1 MIGLWTW
8 GLLRRRAGRLIFTA
22 IGVAAA
28 VALLA
33 SLGSFVAS
41 AQATMT
47 QRAAARSIV
56 DWQVQV
62 EPQAASTA
70 ATLDRVR
77 STPIVRAAVLTG
89 YAHTTGLT
97 ASPSGTTQ
105 ATGPGMVLGV
115 PPEYFTVFPG
125 VIRLLAGAGNGV
137 LLAQQAAANLHVKP
151 GDTVQI
157 GRAGLPPAH
166 VVVDGVV
173 DLPTADQLFANI
185 GAPPGA
191 QPAAPPDNVVL
202 LGDALWHQIFDPLA
216 GARPDLVSTQVH
228 AALQHDLPPAP
239 GAAYLQVTG
248 AAHNLEA
255 RSAGGA
261 VVGDNLG
268 ATLAAA
274 RSDAAYAQ
282 ILFLFLGLPAVVLAG
297 LLTATVVTTGA
308 PRRRGEQALLR
319 ARGAAAPQLLRL
331 AAAEA
336 AVIGLGGAAAGVGAA
351 VAVGHTAFGA
361 AGLRWWTVGAVL
373 AGLFIAGLAVVA
385 PAWRDLR
392 RSHAPAGHAAPA
404 PARQPGW
411 ARWGLDIAALAACAA
426 LFLDL
431 RRGGYQLV
439 VAPEGT
445 PTISVSYW
453 AFAAPALLWVGAA
466 LLTWRLANLL
476 MGRGRR
482 LVSVTLRPLAG
493 QLAPII
499 ANTVARRRRTLAVAT
514 VLLALA
520 AAFAASTA
528 VFNATYRTQAMV
540 DALLTNGADVTV
552 TEPPASSVP
561 PQAASA
567 LSSIPGVRAVEPI
580 QHRFAYI
587 GADLQDLYGVN
598 PNTIGAA
605 TALQDSYF
613 QGGSAKQLLAELA
626 ARPDSILVS
635 AETVKDYQLH
645 PGDTLNLRLTD
656 TRSHQPVTVPFHY
669 VGVVA
674 EFPTAPKDSFF
685 VANSSYVAAHTASN
699 AVGAFLI
706 DTGGRGSVAVA
717 AKVRALVGTNAIVTD
732 IATVRGTVGSSL
744 TAVDLAGLTRVELG
758 FGLLLAVA
766 AAALVLMLRLTERR
780 RNFAIATALG
790 AHRHQLR
797 AFVAA
802 DAALLGVVG
811 LAAGAALGW
820 AVAEMLVALLHGVF
834 DPPPH
839 NLTVPWTY
847 LGTLAAAIIASIA
860 ASVEIITRLARRT
873 PLATLREL

>member
-22 IGVAAA
+22 VGVAAA

-47 QRAAARSIV
+47 QRAAARSVV

-62 EPQAASTA
+62 QPQAASTA

-77 STPIVRAAVLTG
+77 STPIVRAAVLAG

-97 ASPSGTTQ
+97 ASPSSTTQ
-105 ATGPGMVLGV
+105 TTGPGMVLGV
-115 PPEYFTVFPG
+115 PPEYSTLFPG
-125 VIRLLAGAGNGV
+125 VIRPLTGADNGV
-137 LLAQQAAANLHVKP
+137 VLAQQAAANLHVKP

-157 GRAGLPPAH
+157 GRSGLPPAH

-202 LGDALWHQIFDPLA
+202 LGAALWHQIFDPLA
-216 GARPDLVSTQVH
+216 GARPDLVSTQIH
-228 AALQHDLPPAP
+228 AALHHDLPPDP
-239 GAAYLQVTG
+239 GDAYLQVTG

-282 ILFLFLGLPAVVLAG
+282 ILFLFLGVPAVVLAG
-297 LLTATVVTTGA
+297 LLTATAVAAGA

-351 VAVGHTAFGA
+351 VAVGHTTFGA
-361 AGLRWWTVGAVL
+361 AGLWWWTVGAVL

-392 RSHAPAGHAAPA
+392 RHAPADHTTSA
-404 PARQPGW
+404 PARLPAW
-411 ARWGLDIAALAACAA
+411 ARWGLDIAALGACVA

-439 VAPEGT
+439 LAPEGT

-466 LLTWRLANLL
+466 LLTWRLADLL
-476 MGRGRR
+476 MGRGRP
-482 LVSVTLRPLAG
+482 LVGVALRPMAG

-499 ANTVARRRRTLAVAT
+499 ANTVTRRRRTLAVAT

-528 VFNATYRTQAMV
+528 IFNATYRTQALV

-561 PQAASA
+561 PQAASTLRA
-567 LSSIPGVRAVEPI
+567 IPGVRAVEPI

-598 PNTIGAA
+598 PNTIGAV

-626 ARPDSILVS
+626 AQPDSILVS

-656 TRSHQPVTVPFHY
+656 TRSHQPVTVPFRY
-669 VGVVA
+669 IGVVA

-717 AKVRALVGTNAIVTD
+717 AKVRALVGTSAIVTD

-790 AHRHQLR
+790 AHRRQLR

-802 DAALLGVVG
+802 DATLLAVIG
-811 LAAGAALGW
+811 LAGGTALGW
-820 AVAEMLVALLHGVF
+820 AVAEMLVALLNGVF

-847 LGTLAAAIIASIA
+847 LGTLGAAIIASIA

>member
-1 MIGLWTW
+1 MIGVWTW
-8 GLLRRRAGRLIFTA
+8 GLLRRRGGRLTVTA
-22 IGVAAA
+22 IGVATA

-33 SLGSFVAS
+33 SLGSFIAS

-47 QRAAARSIV
+47 QRAATRSIV

-62 EPQAASTA
+62 QPQASTV
-70 ATLDRVR
+70 LDQVR
-77 STPIVRAAVLTG
+77 STPLVRAAVPVG
-89 YAHTTGLT
+89 YAHTTGLSAT
-97 ASPSGTTQ
+97 TGATTQ
-105 ATGPGMVLGV
+105 TTGPGMVLGM
-115 PPEYFTVFPG
+115 PPQYYTLFPG
-125 VIRLLAGAGNGV
+125 VIRPLAGAGNGV
-137 LLAQQAAANLHVKP
+137 LVAQQAAANLHVKP
-151 GDTVQI
+151 GDVVHI
-157 GRAGLPPAH
+157 GRAGLPPAD

-173 DLPTADQLFANI
+173 DLPTADQLFQTV

-191 QPAAPPDNVVL
+191 QPTAPPDNVVL
-202 LGDALWHQIFDPLA
+202 LGAAQWHQIFDPLA
-216 GARPDLVSTQVH
+216 GPRPDLVSTQVH
-228 AALQHDLPPAP
+228 AALHHDLPTDP
-239 GAAYLQVTG
+239 GAAYLKVTG

-282 ILFLFLGLPAVVLAG
+282 ILFLFLGVPAVALAG
-297 LLTATVVTTGA
+297 LLTTTVVAAGA
-308 PRRRGEQALLR
+308 TRRRAEQSLLR
-319 ARGAAAPQLLRL
+319 ARGAAPPQLLRL

-336 AVIGLGGAAAGVGAA
+336 ALVGVGGAAAGVAIA
-351 VAVGHTAFGA
+351 LAVGRAAFGT
-361 AGLRWWTVGAVL
+361 AGLLWWTVGAVL
-373 AGLFIAGLAVVA
+373 AGLLIAGLAVVA
-385 PAWRDLR
+385 PAWRQLR
-392 RSHAPAGHAAPA
+392 QSENAPERTTPVPAGL
-404 PARQPGW
+404 PGW
-411 ARWGLDIAALAACAA
+411 ARWGLDFTALAACLA
-426 LFLDL
+426 LFFAL

-453 AFAAPALLWVGAA
+453 AFTAPALLWAGAA
-466 LLTWRLANLL
+466 LLTWRLADLL

-482 LVSVTLRPLAG
+482 LVGVMLRPLAG
-493 QLAPII
+493 QLAPIV
-499 ANTVARRRRTLAVAT
+499 ANTVARRRRSLAVAI

-520 AAFAASTA
+520 AAFAGSTA
-528 VFNATYRTQAMV
+528 VFNATYRSQAEV

-561 PQAASA
+561 PQAASTFA
-567 LSSIPGVRAVEPI
+567 AIPGVRAVEPI

-598 PNTIGAA
+598 PTTIGTV

-613 QGGSAKQLLAELA
+613 HGGTAKQLLAKLA
-626 ARPDSILVS
+626 AQPDSILVS

-656 TRSHQPVTVPFHY
+656 NHSHQPITVPFRY
-669 VGVVA
+669 IGVVA

-685 VANSSYVAAHTASN
+685 VANSAYVAAHTGSN

-706 DTGGRGSVAVA
+706 DTGGHNGSAVA
-717 AKVRALVGTNAIVTD
+717 ARVRALVATSATVTD

-744 TAVDLAGLTRVELG
+744 TAVDLAGLTRIELG
-758 FGLLLAVA
+758 FGLLLAAA
-766 AAALVLMLRLTERR
+766 AAALVLTLRLTERR
-780 RNFAIATALG
+780 RGFAIATALG
-790 AHRHQLR
+790 AGPRQLR

-802 DAALLGVVG
+802 DAALVGVIG
-811 LAAGAALGW
+811 LAGGAVLGW
-820 AVAEMLVALLHGVF
+820 GVAEMLVALLKGVF

-839 NLTVPWTY
+839 SLTLPWPY
-847 LGTLAAAIIASIA
+847 LGALAAAIIIAIA
-860 ASVEIITRLARRT
+860 AAAGIIARLARRA

>member
-1 MIGLWTW
+1 MIGVWTW
-8 GLLRRRAGRLIFTA
+8 GLLRRRGGRLAVTA
-22 IGVAAA
+22 IGVAMA

-33 SLGSFVAS
+33 CLGSFVAS

-47 QRAAARSIV
+47 QRAAARSVV

-62 EPQAASTA
+62 QSQPSTA
-70 ATLDRVR
+70 TVLQRVR
-77 STPIVRAAVLTG
+77 STPIVRAAVPVG
-89 YAHTTGLT
+89 YAHTTGLSAT
-97 ASPSGTTQ
+97 TDGTTQ
-105 ATGPGMVLGV
+105 TTGPGMVLGIL
-115 PPEYFTVFPG
+115 PQYFSLFPG
-125 VIRLLAGAGNGV
+125 VTRPLTGAGNGV
-137 LLAQQAAANLHVKP
+137 LVAQQAAANLHVKP
-151 GDTVQI
+151 GEVVHI
-157 GRAGLPPAH
+157 GRAGLPPAD

-173 DLPTADQLFANI
+173 DLPTADQLFQKV

-191 QPAAPPDNVVL
+191 QPTAPPDNVVL
-202 LGDALWHQIFDPLA
+202 LDAAQWHQIFDPLA
-216 GARPDLVSTQVH
+216 GPRPDLVSTQIH
-228 AALQHDLPPAP
+228 AALHHDLPPDP
-239 GAAYLQVTG
+239 GAAYLKVTG

-255 RSAGGA
+255 RTAGGA

-282 ILFLFLGLPAVVLAG
+282 ILFLFLGVPAVALAG
-297 LLTATVVTTGA
+297 LLTATVVAAGA
-308 PRRRGEQALLR
+308 GRRRAEQVLLR
-319 ARGAAAPQLLRL
+319 ARGAAPPQLLRL

-336 AVIGLGGAAAGVGAA
+336 AIIGVGGAAAGVAA
-351 VAVGHTAFGA
+351 ALAVGRAAFGTT
-361 AGLRWWTVGAVL
+361 GLLWWTVGAVL
-373 AGLFIAGLAVVA
+373 DGLFIAALAVIA
-385 PAWRDLR
+385 PVWRELR
-392 RSHAPAGHAAPA
+392 QSRVVPERTTPVPTGL
-404 PARQPGW
+404 PGW
-411 ARWGLDIAALAACAA
+411 ARWGLDVAALAACLA
-426 LFLDL
+426 LFFAL
-431 RRGGYQLV
+431 RRSGYQLV

-453 AFAAPALLWVGAA
+453 AFAAPALLWVAAA
-466 LLTWRLANLL
+466 LLTWRLADAL

-482 LVSVTLRPLAG
+482 LVGVTLRPLAG
-493 QLAPII
+493 QLARIV
-499 ANTVARRRRTLAVAT
+499 ANTVARRRRSLAVAI

-520 AAFAASTA
+520 AAFAGSTA
-528 VFNATYRTQAMV
+528 VFNATYRSQAEA

-567 LSSIPGVRAVEPI
+567 FAAIPGVRAVEPI

-598 PNTIGAA
+598 PNSIGDV

-613 QGGSAKQLLAELA
+613 HGGTAQQLLAKLA
-626 ARPDSILVS
+626 AQPDSILVS

-645 PGDTLNLRLTD
+645 SGDTVNLRLTD
-656 TRSHQPVTVPFHY
+656 SHSHQLITVPFRY
-669 VGVVA
+669 VGMVA

-685 VANSSYVAAHTASN
+685 VANSGYVAAHTGSN

-706 DTGGRGSVAVA
+706 DTGGHNSSTVATR
-717 AKVRALVGTNAIVTD
+717 VRALVGTSAIVTD

-744 TAVDLAGLTRVELG
+744 TAVDLARLTRIELG
-758 FGLLLAVA
+758 FGLLLAAA
-766 AAALVLMLRLTERR
+766 AAALVLTLRLTERR

-790 AHRHQLR
+790 AGPRQLG

-802 DAALLGVVG
+802 DATLLGVIGLAGGALLGWG
-811 LAAGAALGW
+811 
-820 AVAEMLVALLHGVF
+820 VAEMLVALLSGVF

-839 NLTVPWTY
+839 TLTVPWSY
-847 LGTLAAAIIASIA
+847 LGALAAAIIIA
-860 ASVEIITRLARRT
+860 IAVAAGIIARLARRA